1 MMRREFIKRLVGA
14 AVPSLRRRD
23 AIAGEMDDVREGRK
37 VGFRGQNGWGAG
49 ILCASCR
56 MPPISPRV
64 LLSHDQFRVP
74 AGRRVHISTF
84 ARQPVKAILRLT
96 DAPQLLRITQGRMR
110 LSFPRNA
117 NS

>member
-49 ILCASCR
+49 ILCAS
-56 MPPISPRV
+56 
-64 LLSHDQFRVP
+64 
-74 AGRRVHISTF
+74 
-84 ARQPVKAILRLT
+84 
-96 DAPQLLRITQGRMR
+96 
-110 LSFPRNA
+110 
-117 NS
+117 